1 MIGCCA
7 SWVFRSIE
15 MDAPLIVAAYD
26 PQWAN
31 QFAQTRVQLLDALRA
46 VNAQIEHIGSTSVVG
61 LAAKPIIDIMLIVEN
76 ETDALRSITPIIR
89 LGYICLGENEVQGRV
104 YFRDEKPST
113 RHLHLYA
120 QNNPEIERHLNFRD
134 YLRAHPDT
142 AQQYAELKYAL
153 AEKFRNDRP
162 GYTEAKTEFIRD
174 IEARAQAERAAGRL

>member
-31 QFAQTRVQLLDALRA
+31 QFAQTRVQLLDALRDLN
-46 VNAQIEHIGSTSVVG
+46 VQIEHIGSTSVVG
-61 LAAKPIIDIMLIVEN
+61 LAAKPIIDIAICVESA
-76 ETDALRSITPIIR
+76 EDAIRAITPLAR
-89 LGYICLGENEVQGRV
+89 LGYICYGEAEIPGRV
-104 YFRDEKPST
+104 YFDRRAYEPC
-113 RHLHLYA
+113 HLHLYVRG
-120 QNNPEIERHLNFRD
+120 NPELERHLIFRD

-162 GYTEAKTEFIRD
+162 AYTEAKTEFIRGV
-174 IEARAQAERAAGRL
+174 EARAQAERAAGRL